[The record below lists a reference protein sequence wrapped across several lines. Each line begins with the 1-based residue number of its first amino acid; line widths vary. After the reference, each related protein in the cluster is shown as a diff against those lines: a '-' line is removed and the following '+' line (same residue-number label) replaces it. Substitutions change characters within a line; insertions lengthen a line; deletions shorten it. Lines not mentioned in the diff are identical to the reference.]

1 MYTADE
7 NRKSTAMVMAF
18 KKKGIRAQCTKTLGT
33 YGTEIFR
40 IPELGRRG
48 LPAAAGPTRP
58 NGVVT
63 SKTRQ
68 VRPSHQKQTGSTVSV
83 HYYYATPHHHTV
95 RDRSQTLSVSI
106 PYAPAGFDLLGR
118 KLRCCVRNR
127 AAPGIRYF
135 LGDIFSTAGH
145 NKYHK

>member
-1 MYTADE
+1 
-7 NRKSTAMVMAF
+7 MVMAF

-48 LPAAAGPTRP
+48 LPATAGPTRP

-83 HYYYATPHHHTV
+83 HYYYATPHHHHTV
-95 RDRSQTLSVSI
+95 SDRLSGLSVSSI
-106 PYAPAGFDLLGR
+106 PHAPAGFDLLDR
-118 KLRCCVRNR
+118 KLRSCVRATGLR
-127 AAPGIRYF
+127 PASGIY
-135 LGDIFSTAGH
+135 
-145 NKYHK
+145 